1 MTRYQRQF
9 GRPLPPEYREIEVCA
24 DCFKSIKEGV
34 CTCLSE
40 TTFMVVRR
48 DGKEFNCTDNWKLF
62 PENYDAVH

>member
-9 GRPLPPEYREIEVCA
+9 GRPLPPEYREIEVCDACDTPA
-24 DCFKSIKEGV
+24 DEG
-34 CTCLSE
+34 CRCLRG